1 VNISLLADYAQGK
14 QSYIGYSEIDFG
26 VFFASQTQH
35 VALMKVKFDVE
46 KSINF
51 FTATQ
56 KLYYICVTSIEFWNI
71 NVPLGHVPCPC
82 G

>member
-1 VNISLLADYAQGK
+1 MNISLLADYAQGK

-46 KSINF
+46 EFKEYDSVVVFMHVARAYIAKF
-51 FTATQ
+51 F
-56 KLYYICVTSIEFWNI
+56 VTS
-71 NVPLGHVPCPC
+71 H
-82 G
+82 